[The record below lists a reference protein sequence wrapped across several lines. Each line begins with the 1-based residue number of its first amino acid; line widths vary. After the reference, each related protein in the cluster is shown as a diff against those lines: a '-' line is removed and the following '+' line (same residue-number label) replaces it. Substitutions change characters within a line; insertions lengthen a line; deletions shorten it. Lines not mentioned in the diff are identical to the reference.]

1 MQSTPRIE
9 KAGLSS
15 PDDAFENFVQTLR
28 PSLKLWDYFVN
39 WDKVFRN
46 TRDLE
51 IHLNVWNYLLGKAE
65 FETEFN
71 TLLTQHPEIV
81 RALPSL
87 VVRDGAGSQK
97 YSVIQNIKDLN
108 SPEAFFDFTKPADS
122 PELRRAAL
130 EFVEETG
137 LKILFSQE
145 GVKNLV
151 DYVLGVEAGVDSN
164 ARKNRSGTAMET
176 VVSEY
181 LKGFSAERNVSF
193 ISQAT
198 AKSIMDKWGFEI
210 PVDKSTRRFDFAIS
224 DGKKLVLMEVNFY
237 GGGGSKLKATAGE
250 YIGLGELLDVPQVD
264 FVWVTDGQG
273 WLTTLNPMKAAY
285 EKLDYVWNLHWLG
298 QDFLEDLFL

>member
-1 MQSTPRIE
+1 MQSSPRIE